1 MLHHELAKEA
11 ILAGK
16 HVFVEKPMTL
26 SVDHSLELV
35 ELAEKHGRILMVG
48 HLLLYHP
55 CVCAIREM
63 ILRGEIGDVRYV
75 YSQRLNL
82 GKVRSDEN
90 ALVSLAPHDISVIL
104 HLIGKAPEIVGATG
118 GCFIRSGIEDVV
130 FLSLGFSGGVRAHAH
145 VSWLDPHKVRRV
157 TVVGSKKMI
166 EFDDME
172 PQEKVRVYDKGV
184 DRSGE
189 FGTYGEFL
197 TLRDGD
203 IHIPDIPMMEPL
215 ARECAHFVECIETGK
230 TPVSDGRNGLLVT
243 RVLDAGLRSL
253 KEGGT
258 PVMVEGRALDGLP
271 RTHRTV
277 LWNGRGMR
285 IRLVPILR
293 YMVPAAIIAFGVW
306 YLSGITTSIPYGHRL
321 LRRAW
326 RYSRRLTFSPSSAN
340 PSASA
345 S

>member
-1 MLHHELAKEA
+1 MVNIGVIGAGYWGKNLVRVFSELESVRLRYVADHSADVRESIGKRHPSTVLLDDHHPIIDDPAIDAVVIASPAVLHHELAKEA

-258 PVMVEGRALDGLP
+258 PVMVGGKGA
-271 RTHRTV
+271 
-277 LWNGRGMR
+277 
-285 IRLVPILR
+285 
-293 YMVPAAIIAFGVW
+293 
-306 YLSGITTSIPYGHRL
+306 
-321 LRRAW
+321 
-326 RYSRRLTFSPSSAN
+326 
-340 PSASA
+340 
-345 S
+345 